1 DRVPAGEH
9 AARRLPR
16 QRSRAAGTAVN
27 LSGRSGDQRRGVSQ
41 AQGFRMSRRWLAA
54 LGIGFAVT
62 AGAAQA
68 EVLGSAFTQLDAKKC
83 RHTPGREEEDYG
95 FWRCQGH
102 AGIAVRL
109 AAGDQRMYVSFG
121 RKAADEP
128 AASETFP
135 SFNDAY
141 KGTIEWRLE
150 KLPNGTM

>member
-1 DRVPAGEH
+1 
-9 AARRLPR
+9 
-16 QRSRAAGTAVN
+16 
-27 LSGRSGDQRRGVSQ
+27 
-41 AQGFRMSRRWLAA
+41 
-54 LGIGFAVT
+54 
-62 AGAAQA
+62 QA
-68 EVLGSAFTQLDAKKC
+68 EVLDSAFTQLDAKKC

-150 KLPNGTM
+150 KLPNGTMRPFATILRWNVKVSGDEETRRASGRFLVVTRLGPGGICHVAHVDATDDPKANEAARAIADAHA